1 MSVAL
6 KDIDREK
13 LSPMMRQFADIKDQY
28 PDCLVLFRLGDFY
41 ETFFED
47 AEIAAR
53 ELEIALTSRE
63 CGLDERAPMAGVP
76 HHAIEQYIHRLLDR
90 GYKLALVE
98 QMEDPQLAKGLVKRQ
113 VVRVVTPGTQTDQA
127 ALDAS
132 KNHYLLAIKDEAPGY
147 GIAVIELISGRFMG
161 TAILGGSTNDKLIA
175 ELARFEP
182 AEVLIS
188 EAFAN
193 ESFFVKNLR
202 DRYLCTTVPD
212 PSFDLP
218 DETELPLTA
227 DFQTAEREEGI
238 LQADLSTQKPYRSYL
253 PDEALNDPQNL
264 TSQAGMAIL
273 RYLIRTQ
280 FRIPKHV
287 ERLER
292 YDAGGQLQLDEAAR
306 RNLELFE
313 TVRERRQRG
322 SLFWAIDRCETSMGR
337 RLLRRWLDRPLSS
350 VPAIT
355 ERQDAVESFLA
366 DFILRRSIRE
376 RLASTYDL
384 ERLAGKLDLG
394 QGNARDLISLAR
406 SLRQLDPLLE
416 LLPQDTDSVLIRELR
431 EQIDPLDDLASEI
444 EAALI
449 DPAPI
454 SITEGDLINY
464 GYSEELDEVKELA
477 ENGQSKLIELETKER
492 EATGIKNLKIGFN
505 RVFAYYFEVSKGQV
519 DKVPDY
525 FIRKQTLVNA
535 ERYFTDE
542 LKAMEDKILGSQARM
557 VELEY
562 ELFSQLRRKAA
573 TLSPIIRR
581 NAEVIAQ
588 LDVLTGL
595 AELASRENYV
605 RPSVNDSHDLV
616 IEQGRHPVVEQ
627 SLGQGAFVPND
638 VSLEGEEERLILLTG
653 PNMSGKSTYMRQ
665 CALIVIMA
673 QMGSF
678 VPAAKAEIG
687 IVQQIFTRIGA
698 SDDLGSGES
707 TFMVEM
713 MEVASILREADDR
726 ALLILDEIGRGT
738 STYDGL
744 AIAWSVIEEILLSM
758 PKGMRTFFATHYHE
772 LTELEG
778 QLPGLVNR
786 YVQVQE
792 LEDEV
797 IFLHRIA
804 EGAANRSYGIEVAKL
819 AGVRPSVVFRAQ
831 ERLALLEQQKSGVKK
846 SRTPV
851 RTLEGQ
857 MDLFSSAFS
866 LRQTDEIYED
876 LRTLDAD
883 ELRPIDAWHKLD
895 ELSRKARES
904 ERNV

>member
-1 MSVAL
+1 MGLSL
-6 KDIDREK
+6 KDIDKDK

-41 ETFFED
+41 ETFFDD
-47 AEIAAR
+47 AETAAR
-53 ELEIALTSRE
+53 VLEIALTSRD

-76 HHAIEQYIHRLLDR
+76 HHAIEQYAHRLLDQ

-113 VVRVVTPGTQTDQA
+113 VVRVATPGTQTDQA

-132 KNHYLLAIKDEAPGY
+132 KNHYLLAIKDESPGF

-161 TAILGGSTNDKLIA
+161 TAILGGSTEDKLLA

-188 EAFAN
+188 ETFADK
-193 ESFFVKNLR
+193 SFFTKHIR
-202 DRYLCTTVPD
+202 DRYVCTIVPTT
-212 PSFDLP
+212 SF
-218 DETELPLTA
+218 ELPSAQEAPQSA

-238 LQADLSTQKPYRSYL
+238 LAADLSTQKPYRSYL

-264 TSQAGMAIL
+264 TSQAGMGIL

-337 RLLRRWLDRPLSS
+337 RLLRQWLDRPLSS
-350 VPAIT
+350 VPAIV
-355 ERQDAVESFLA
+355 ERQDAVEDFFN
-366 DFILRRSIRE
+366 DFILRKSLRE

-394 QGNARDLISLAR
+394 QGNARDLLSLAR
-406 SLRQLDPLLE
+406 SLRQLDPIKE
-416 LLPQDTDSVLIRELR
+416 LIPPDASSALIRHLR
-431 EQIDPLDDLASEI
+431 AQIDPLNDLAEEI
-444 EAALI
+444 EAGLI

-454 SITEGDLINY
+454 SITEGGLINF
-464 GYSEELDEVKELA
+464 GYSKELDDIKELA
-477 ENGQSKLIELETKER
+477 ENGQSKLIELEAQER

-505 RVFAYYFEVSKGQV
+505 RVFAYYFEVSKGQI
-519 DKVPDY
+519 DKVPDRY
-525 FIRKQTLVNA
+525 MRKQTLVNA

-542 LKAMEDKILGSQARM
+542 LKAMEDKILGSQARL
-557 VELEY
+557 VDLEY
-562 ELFSQLRRKAA
+562 ELFSQLRHKTASVSH
-573 TLSPIIRR
+573 LIRR
-581 NAEVIAQ
+581 NAEAIAQ

-605 RPSVNDSHDLV
+605 RPSINDSHDLI

-627 SLGQGAFVPND
+627 SLGKGVFVAND
-638 VSLEGEEERLILLTG
+638 VSLAGDDERLILLTG

-665 CALIVIMA
+665 SALIVIMA

-678 VPAAKAEIG
+678 VPAARAEIG

-698 SDDLGSGES
+698 SDDVGSGES

-713 MEVASILREADDR
+713 MEVASILREADSR

-744 AIAWSVIEEILLSM
+744 AIAWSVIEEILLGM
-758 PKGMRTFFATHYHE
+758 PKGVRTFFATHYHE

-797 IFLHRIA
+797 IFLHRIS

-819 AGVRPSVVFRAQ
+819 AGVRSSVVLRAQ

-846 SRTPV
+846 GRAQV
-851 RTLEGQ
+851 KAMEGQ

-876 LRTLDAD
+876 LRTLDVD

-904 ERNV
+904 ERNG

>member
-1 MSVAL
+1 MSLAL
-6 KDIDREK
+6 KDIERDK

-47 AEIAAR
+47 AETAAR
-53 ELEIALTSRE
+53 VLEIALTSRD

-76 HHAIEQYIHRLLDR
+76 HHALDQYLHRLLDQ
-90 GYKLALVE
+90 GFKLALVE

-127 ALDAS
+127 ALDAN
-132 KNHYLLAIKDEAPGY
+132 KNHYLLAIKDEGPGF
-147 GIAVIELISGRFMG
+147 GIAVIELISGRFLG
-161 TAILGGSTNDKLIA
+161 TAILGGSTKDKLLA
-175 ELARFEP
+175 ELARFDP

-188 EAFAN
+188 ETFA
-193 ESFFVKNLR
+193 EDTFHTKYLR
-202 DRYLCTTVPD
+202 DRYVCTLVPA
-212 PSFDLP
+212 STF
-218 DETELPLTA
+218 ELPSEHEAPVTA
-227 DFQTAEREEGI
+227 DFQTAEQEEGI
-238 LQADLSTQKPYRSYL
+238 LEADSSTKKPYRSYL
-253 PDEALNDPQNL
+253 PDEALSDPQNL
-264 TSQAGMAIL
+264 TSQAGMSIL
-273 RYLIRTQ
+273 RYLIHTQ

-313 TVRERRQRG
+313 TVRERRQKG
-322 SLFWAIDRCETSMGR
+322 SLFWALDRCVTSMGR

-350 VPAIT
+350 VPAIV
-355 ERQDAVESFLA
+355 ERQDAIEDFVN
-366 DFILRRSIRE
+366 DFILRKSLRD
-376 RLASTYDL
+376 RLAATYDL

-394 QGNARDLISLAR
+394 QGNARDLLSLAR
-406 SLRQLDPLLE
+406 SLRQLDPIRD
-416 LLPQDTDSVLIRELR
+416 LLPKDAPADLIQQLR
-431 EQIDPLDDLASEI
+431 AQIDPMDDLASEI

-454 SITEGDLINY
+454 SITDGGLINY
-464 GYSEELDEVKELA
+464 GYSEELDEIKEMA
-477 ENGQSKLIELETKER
+477 ENGQSKLMELEARER

-505 RVFAYYFEVSKGQV
+505 RVFAYYLEVTKSQA
-519 DKVPDY
+519 DKVPDHY
-525 FIRKQTLVNA
+525 IRKQTLVNA

-542 LKAMEDKILGSQARM
+542 LKIMEDKILGSQARL

-562 ELFSQLRRKAA
+562 ELFCQLRRKAA
-573 TLSPIIRR
+573 LVSHIIRR
-581 NAEVIAQ
+581 NAEAIAQ
-588 LDVLTGL
+588 LDVLSGL
-595 AELASRENYV
+595 AELASRENYI
-605 RPSVNDSHDLV
+605 RPSINTSHDLI

-627 SLGQGAFVPND
+627 SLGKGAFVAND
-638 VSLEGEEERLILLTG
+638 VSMAGKDERLILLTG

-665 CALIVIMA
+665 SALIVIMA

-678 VPAAKAEIG
+678 VPASRAEIG

-713 MEVASILREADDR
+713 MEVASILREAEDR

-744 AIAWSVIEEILLSM
+744 AIAWSLIEEILLGM
-758 PKGMRTFFATHYHE
+758 PKGVRTFFATHYHE

-804 EGAANRSYGIEVAKL
+804 AGAANRSYGIEVAQL

-831 ERLALLEQQKSGVKK
+831 ERLALLEQQKSGPGK
-846 SRTPV
+846 SRPQAKI
-851 RTLEGQ
+851 LEGQ

-866 LRQTDEIYED
+866 LRQTDEIFED
-876 LRTLDAD
+876 LRTLNVD

-895 ELSRKARES
+895 ELSRKAHES